1 MTPAENRTPSGP
13 LDGNAAAGLLREVF
27 AFDATSATLT
37 CGGCGAIAQV
47 GSVRLYGG
55 SMGAV
60 LRCTHCDTAVL
71 RLARTPIGLWLD
83 MQGARSLM
91 IRLRDTP

>member
-1 MTPAENRTPSGP
+1 MSPAENRTLPGP
-13 LDGNAAAGLLREVF
+13 LDGNAIAGLLREIF

-37 CGGCGAIAQV
+37 CGGCGAGAQV
-47 GSVRLYGG
+47 GSTKLYGG

-71 RLARTPIGLWLD
+71 RLARTPIGVWLD
-83 MQGARSLM
+83 MQGASSL
-91 IRLRDTP
+91 IVRLTT